1 MVYTG
6 SITDMDS
13 GVNIASIRPRSIGCS
28 QHYGQGPRSI
38 YDRNLRM
45 HRWVYTGSVI
55 DTEEVVHIVS
65 IICIERLIC
74 VASIIMMARG
84 VYCHWQGH
92 MAYILAPLKRPLIS
106 IRLCSDLRR
115 MSSYKSV
122 L

>member
-13 GVNIASIRPRSIGCS
+13 GVDITSIHPRSIGCS
-28 QHYGQGPRSI
+28 QPYGQGHRSI
-38 YDRNLRM
+38 YDRTLRM

-55 DTEEVVHIVS
+55 ETEEVVHIVS

-84 VYCHWQGH
+84 VYIATVIGKDIW
-92 MAYILAPLKRPLIS
+92 S
-106 IRLCSDLRR
+106 IYSHL
-115 MSSYKSV
+115 
-122 L
+122 